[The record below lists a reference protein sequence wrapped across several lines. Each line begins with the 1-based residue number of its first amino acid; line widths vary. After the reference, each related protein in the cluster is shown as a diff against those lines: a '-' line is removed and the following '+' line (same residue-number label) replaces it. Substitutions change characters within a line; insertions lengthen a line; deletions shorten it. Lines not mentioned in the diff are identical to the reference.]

1 MEPRYVPENSCAIC
15 RFVEN
20 GDKIVIDVVERRIEL
35 LVSEEELARRRAAFR
50 YTPAPAGDICP
61 VMPGTSGAPTRAVS
75 WSELPPNG
83 GVCLEG
89 GHF

>member
-1 MEPRYVPENSCAIC
+1 MEPRHIPENSCAIC

-50 YTPAPAGDICP
+50 YTPVP
-61 VMPGTSGAPTRAVS
+61 VEGYLSRYARDARS
-75 WSELPPNG
+75 ADQG
-83 GVCLEG
+83 GILE
-89 GHF
+89 

>member
-1 MEPRYVPENSCAIC
+1 MEPRYVPENPCAIC

-50 YTPAPAGDICP
+50 YTPASVEGYLSRYARDAR
-61 VMPGTSGAPTRAVS
+61 SADQ
-75 WSELPPNG
+75 G
-83 GVCLEG
+83 GILE
-89 GHF
+89 